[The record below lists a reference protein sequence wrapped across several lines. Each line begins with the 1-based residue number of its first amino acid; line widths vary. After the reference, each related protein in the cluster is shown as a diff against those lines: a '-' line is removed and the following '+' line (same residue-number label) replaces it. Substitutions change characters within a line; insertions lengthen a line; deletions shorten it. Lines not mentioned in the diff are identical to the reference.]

1 MFHKFS
7 SEGHMKIYL
16 QVGNY
21 WSMRYQISNLIKE
34 VTQPSL
40 YLVSSQ
46 YLNKVERID
55 IDMICLQECFIL
67 QLLLEMEIDWPV
79 SWIYWVHAADKIY
92 YNRHNLHQ
100 NDCVQDII
108 CRRGDWKQRLSVMK
122 LDELL

>member
-21 WSMRYQISNLIKE
+21 WSMRYQTSNLIKE

-67 QLLLEMEIDWPV
+67 QLLLEMEID
-79 SWIYWVHAADKIY
+79 
-92 YNRHNLHQ
+92 
-100 NDCVQDII
+100 
-108 CRRGDWKQRLSVMK
+108 
-122 LDELL
+122 